1 MMFTAVKGLLVL
13 KICMMKM
20 IELVTHGSDNIYKCK
35 KCIKHFM
42 TPSEVESKGDVA
54 VTSVNKSDFY
64 LHPGRMRPQRQ
75 QLLSPSFHNQRHQR
89 AWYYLH
95 LHHDQKR

>member
-1 MMFTAVKGLLVL
+1 MMLAGVKGLLVL
-13 KICMMKM
+13 KITTMIM

-42 TPSEVESKGDVA
+42 TPSEVKSIGDVA
-54 VTSVNKSDFY
+54 VTWVNKSDFY
-64 LHPGRMRPQRQ
+64 LRPGRMHPQRQ